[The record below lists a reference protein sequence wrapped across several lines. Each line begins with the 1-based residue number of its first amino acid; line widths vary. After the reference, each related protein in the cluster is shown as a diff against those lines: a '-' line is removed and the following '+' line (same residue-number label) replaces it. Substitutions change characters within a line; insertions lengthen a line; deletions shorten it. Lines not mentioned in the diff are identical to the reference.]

1 MVRAFLSCVTHLTL
15 DPFNF
20 FVQPISLRPLYFS
33 NTTLG
38 FNLFLFIFYFI
49 LFSYPQHPSRIPT
62 ASPRPSRHRH
72 LPCPQPP

>member
-20 FVQPISLRPLYFS
+20 FFQPISLGPLYFS

-38 FNLFLFIFYFI
+38 FNLVLFLFLFYFYFI
-49 LFSYPQHPSRIPT
+49 RATSQ
-62 ASPRPSRHRH
+62 
-72 LPCPQPP
+72 